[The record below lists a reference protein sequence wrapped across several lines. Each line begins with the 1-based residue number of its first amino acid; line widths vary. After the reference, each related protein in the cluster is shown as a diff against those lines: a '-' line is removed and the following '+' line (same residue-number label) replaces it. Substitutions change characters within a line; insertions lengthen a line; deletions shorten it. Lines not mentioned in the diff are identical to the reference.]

1 MITFHKY
8 EGKSKE
14 ELLNQCY
21 EELQLSEEEI
31 FISEEVIEGGLFKGK
46 KYTLEAISKPEII
59 QYIKDFIKELG
70 NKMNLEIHSEIHFK
84 ENTVEIVLVSDNN
97 AILIGKDGKNLNA
110 LQIIIRQT
118 LSDLNKFGLRILLD
132 ASNYK
137 SKKLKNLEFEI
148 KKICKEV
155 LNSKVEVKLDPMNSY
170 ERRCVHSIVSEFDNL
185 QSISYGEGKER
196 YTVIKYKD

>member
-14 ELLNQCY
+14 ELLKECY

-31 FISEEVIEGGLFKGK
+31 FISEEVVEGGLFKGK
-46 KYTLEAISKPEII
+46 KYTIEAISKPEII

-70 NKMNLEIHSEIHFK
+70 SKMNLEIHSEIHFK

-118 LSDLNKFGLRILLD
+118 LSDLNRFNLRILVD

-137 SKKLKNLEFEI
+137 SKKLKNLEYEI

-170 ERRCVHSIVSEFDNL
+170 ERRCVHSIVSEFENL

>member
-14 ELLNQCY
+14 EVFNQCY
-21 EELQLSEEEI
+21 EELQLNEEEI
-31 FISEEVIEGGLFKGK
+31 FTFEEIIEGGLFKGK
-46 KYTLEAISKPEII
+46 KYTLQAISKPEII
-59 QYIKDFIKELG
+59 DYIKEFVKELG
-70 NKMNLEIHSEIHFK
+70 NKMNLDIHCEIHFK
-84 ENTVEIVLVSDNN
+84 ENTVEILLVSDNN
-97 AILIGKDGKNLNA
+97 SILIGKDGKNLNA
-110 LQIIIRQT
+110 LQIIIRQV
-118 LSDLNKFGLRILLD
+118 LSDLNSFGLRILVD

-137 SKKLKNLEFEI
+137 SKKLKNLEYEI

-155 LNSKVEVKLDPMNSY
+155 THSKVEVKLDPMNSY
-170 ERRCVHSIVSEFDNL
+170 ERRCVHSIVSEFENL

>member
-137 SKKLKNLEFEI
+137 SKKLKNLEYEI

>member
-14 ELLNQCY
+14 DILNQCY

-46 KYTLEAISKPEII
+46 KYILEAISKQEIV

-70 NKMNLEIHSEIHFK
+70 NKMNLEIHSEVHFK
-84 ENTVEIVLVSDNN
+84 ENTIEILLVCDNN
-97 AILIGKDGKNLNA
+97 AILIGKDGKNLIA
-110 LQIIIRQT
+110 LQTIIRQT
-118 LSDLNKFGLRILLD
+118 LSNLNRFNLRILVD

-137 SKKLKNLEFEI
+137 AKKLKNLEYEI

-155 LNSKVEVKLDPMNSY
+155 LKSKVEVKLDPMNSY